1 MTSYVNMGLSIAGAA
16 LGLSGLIVALIAG
29 RDARRCQAHSR
40 AVECSLEATRRQFEL
55 LVRSRMKAG
64 RTADRRAAEPLD
76 RAIDSA
82 RLGAT
87 PRSLAQK
94 FGLSHLE
101 AELVSRLHGR
111 KKTG

>member
-1 MTSYVNMGLSIAGAA
+1 
-16 LGLSGLIVALIAG
+16 
-29 RDARRCQAHSR
+29 
-40 AVECSLEATRRQFEL
+40 
-55 LVRSRMKAG
+55 MKAG